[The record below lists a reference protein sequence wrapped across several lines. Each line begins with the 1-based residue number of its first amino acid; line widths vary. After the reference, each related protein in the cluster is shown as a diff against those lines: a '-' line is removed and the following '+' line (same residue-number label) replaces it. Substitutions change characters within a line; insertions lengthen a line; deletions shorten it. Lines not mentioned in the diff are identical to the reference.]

1 MMILENF
8 LTQPQLSY
16 FDSCLEVL
24 YELYCNGDYEEVDV
38 YLQSMS
44 KDEKKIAFILL
55 KHIDSSYEMQ
65 NLRARVFEMI

>member
-1 MMILENF
+1 MMILEDF
-8 LTQPQLSY
+8 LTQPQLSH

-55 KHIDSSYEMQ
+55 QHIDTSYEMQ

>member
-1 MMILENF
+1 MMILEDF

-65 NLRARVFEMI
+65 SLRARVFEMI